1 LAKTSSC
8 IILHNM
14 FSKMEGFINK
24 NFDNNMRKKLLLSLF
39 VAFFSFTAAIAQN
52 TTVTGKVT
60 DDKNA
65 PIEGAV
71 VTEKSKTN
79 NRAITDASGTY
90 RISVKLGS
98 VLQVSSVGFERKEAA
113 AQAVT
118 NFSLK
123 ALKEDLSEVVVTAL
137 GIKKEKKAL
146 GYAVS
151 SISKKDLELKPEVD
165 IARILTGKAPGVN
178 ILNTSGLS
186 GSGTNVVIRAIS
198 TISGGTSP
206 LWVVDGVPFDGGN
219 NQQTSFV
226 YGNNSPSRFLDLDA
240 NNVES
245 IDVLKGLSATTLYG
259 ELGRN
264 GVILVTTKNGSTQ
277 KTRKK
282 NEVTVSQSYFV
293 NQVANLPDY
302 NTTYGGGFDLSIGL
316 AFFSNWGGKFTN
328 PPTLVAHPYSRSALN
343 AAFPQYVGNNSYP
356 LKFYNSVKNFF
367 QDGVTKNTSVNF
379 AGSSGNV
386 NYNINYGYTDDQGFV
401 EGNGTMKGNIGMGG
415 TAKLTNKITISGT
428 FNHVNTDVKSP
439 PTSPSFGSTASA
451 PSIFGD
457 VMYTPTAV
465 DLMGLEWENPIDH
478 SHVYYRSGNDIQN
491 PRWTAKNSFNRDKVS
506 RNFGNILMAWDAA
519 KDLKIAYRFGYDD
532 YSNFQLYA
540 QNKGGTYFPTGFMRT
555 SVGFNNIIDHT
566 LTATYKK
573 EINSDYSFDVLAG
586 VNDRELGYN
595 QMGATSKEQLV
606 FGLLDHS
613 NFTTHDINNEGGG
626 DLDYKINSQSLAAFA
641 TATLDYKRYA
651 YLVVG
656 GRNSWTST
664 LEAANRS
671 IFYPNV
677 SASFIPTEALSF
689 LRNKKNINYLKLR
702 VGYSTAANFPGA
714 YSTRSA
720 LSIST
725 RNFVTSAGSVLNTN
739 AIPNYLPNADLK
751 PELLQEL
758 EAGIEGKFF
767 QSRLSLDLTLYNR
780 VAKDQILNRDLDPAT
795 GYTAIQINA
804 GQVSNKGI
812 EAQVGYKI
820 IKGKDWSWDLTG
832 VWTLNES
839 MVSNIPTDLKEI
851 VYAGYTTLGNFAIN
865 GQPLGIMKG
874 YYFQKDAKGNL
885 LVGSGGDYMASN
897 SIGVIGDPNA
907 KYKLTGISSLS
918 YKQFNFRFQFDY
930 TCGGDIYSSTVRSLL
945 ARGVTADT
953 EFDRAAPYILPGVLE
968 NGKPNNIQI
977 SATQAFFNNM
987 FGPDQSGM
995 FDGTVI
1001 RLRDVSL
1008 SYSLPEKYLSK
1019 TPFGSLSISAN
1030 GSNLWYYAPN
1040 FPKHMHFD
1048 PETNGLGVSSGKGFE
1063 GITGPSA
1070 RRMGVSVRVT
1080 F

>member
-1 LAKTSSC
+1 
-8 IILHNM
+8 
-14 FSKMEGFINK
+14 
-24 NFDNNMRKKLLLSLF
+24 MRKKLLFSLF
-39 VAFFSFTAAIAQN
+39 VAFFAFTTVTAQ
-52 TTVTGKVT
+52 TITVTGKVS

-71 VTEKSKTN
+71 VSEKGKTN
-79 NRAITDASGTY
+79 NRSITEANGTY
-90 RISVKLGS
+90 KITVKSGS
-98 VLQVSSVGFERKEAA
+98 VLQVSSVGFERKEGAA
-113 AQAVT
+113 NAVT
-118 NFSLK
+118 NFTLVP
-123 ALKEDLSEVVVTAL
+123 LKEDLSEVVVTAL

-151 SISKKDLELKPEVD
+151 SIGKKDLELKPEID

-316 AFFSNWGGKFTN
+316 AFFSNWGGAFTN
-328 PPTLVAHPYSRSALN
+328 PPRLVAHPYSRPALN
-343 AAFPQYVGNNSYP
+343 AAFPQFVGNNTYE
-356 LKFYNSVKNFF
+356 LKFYNSVHNFF
-367 QDGVTKNTSVNF
+367 RDGVTKNTSVNF
-379 AGSSGNV
+379 AGSSGIV

-415 TAKLTNKITISGT
+415 QAKLSNKMIISGT
-428 FNHVNTDVKSP
+428 FNHVNTDVSSP

-465 DLMGLEWENPIDH
+465 DLMGLPWENPIDH
-478 SHVYYRSGNDIQN
+478 SHVYYRNGNDIQN
-491 PRWTAKNSFNRDKVS
+491 PIWTIHNSFNRDKVS
-506 RNFGNILMAWDAA
+506 RNFGNIMAQYDVM
-519 KDLKIAYRFGYDD
+519 KDLKLTYRFGYDD
-532 YSNFQLYA
+532 YSNFQMYA
-540 QNKGGTYFPTGFMRT
+540 QNKGGTYFPTGFLRT

-566 LTATYKK
+566 LTAAYKK
-573 EINSDYSFDVLAG
+573 DINSDFSFDVLAG
-586 VNDRELGYN
+586 VNDRELSYTQTGV
-595 QMGATSKEQLV
+595 TSKDQLV
-606 FGLLDHS
+606 YGLLDHS

-626 DLDYKINSQSLAAFA
+626 DIDYKTVQQSLAGFA
-641 TATLDYKRYA
+641 TATLDYRRYA

-677 SASFIPTEALSF
+677 SGSFIPTEAFSF
-689 LRNKKNINYLKLR
+689 LRNKKNINYLKVR
-702 VGYSTAANFPGA
+702 VGYSTAANFPGP
-714 YSTRSA
+714 YSTRSV
-720 LSIST
+720 LGIST
-725 RNFVTSAGSVLNTN
+725 RNFITNSGSILNTN
-739 AIPNYLPNADLK
+739 AIPNFLPNANLK

-767 QSRLSLDLTLYNR
+767 QSRLSMDLTVYNR
-780 VAKDQILNRDLDPAT
+780 IAKDQILNRDLDPAT
-795 GYTAIQINA
+795 GFTSQQINA

-812 EAQVGYKI
+812 EMQLGYKV
-820 IKGKDWSWDLTG
+820 IKAKDLTWELTG
-832 VWTLNES
+832 VWTLNRS
-839 MVSNIPTDLKEI
+839 LVSNIPLDLKEI
-851 VYAGYTTLGNFAIN
+851 VYSGYTTLGNFAIN
-865 GQPLGIMKG
+865 GQPLGVMKG
-874 YYFQKDAKGNL
+874 YYFEKKDGQL
-885 LVGSGGDYMASN
+885 LVGSGGDYVSSN
-897 SIGVIGDPNA
+897 NIGIIGDPNA
-907 KYKLTGISSLS
+907 KYKLTGISSLT

-953 EFDRAAPYILPGVLE
+953 EFDRAAPYILPGKLAD
-968 NGKPNNIQI
+968 GSPNNIQI

-995 FDGTVI
+995 FDGTVV

-1008 SYSLPEKYLSK
+1008 SYSLPEKLLSK
-1019 TPFGSLSISAN
+1019 TPFGSFSISAN
-1030 GSNLWYYAPN
+1030 GSNLWYFAPN
-1040 FPKHMHFD
+1040 FPKHMNFD

-1070 RRMGVSVRVT
+1070 RRMGVSLRVT